1 VRGHAVRGHAVRRQL
16 VRIANRA
23 RVEWR
28 SRVRYAGDAVEC
40 PCCGGRFGRFM
51 PRGGRAGVACP
62 RCGALERHR
71 LLWVWLRDNVA
82 LGDDVRD
89 VLHVAPEPGLRRALR
104 AVSGVRW
111 VGGDLAPEDPGVEAL
126 DLTGLPFGD
135 GSFDLVLC
143 SHVLEHVADDG
154 AALREIRRVLRP
166 RGRAVLQQPVD
177 ESLERTR
184 EDPSASP
191 GERLRRFGQEDHVR
205 LYGRDFADRLRAA
218 GLHVELVRQPAG
230 DDPLRP
236 ADIYVCRS

>member
-1 VRGHAVRGHAVRRQL
+1 
-16 VRIANRA
+16 
-23 RVEWR
+23 
-28 SRVRYAGDAVEC
+28 VRYAGDAVEC
-40 PCCGGRFGRFM
+40 PCCGGSFGGFM
-51 PRGGRAGVACP
+51 PREGRAGAACP

-71 LLWVWLRDNVA
+71 LLWLWLREQLR
-82 LGDDVRD
+82 LGDEVRD

-104 AVSGVRW
+104 SVAGLRW
-111 VGGDLAPEDPGVEAL
+111 VGGDLSPEDPGVAAI
-126 DLTGLPFGD
+126 DLTSLPFD
-135 GSFDLVLC
+135 DSSVDLVLC

-177 ESLERTR
+177 GTLERTR

-191 GERLRRFGQEDHVR
+191 ADRLRLFGQEDHVR

-218 GLHVELVRQPAG
+218 GLDVELVRQPAG
-230 DDPLRP
+230 GDPLRP